1 MNTDAG
7 AAEAL
12 ATRVRAEQAA
22 WRDLVA
28 EVGEDRMTEP
38 GPMGEWSFRD
48 LVVHLL
54 GWRDRTIRRLEAV
67 AERQPDP
74 PEAWPA
80 DLPDDDAV
88 NDWIQ
93 AQGDGRS
100 TAELLATAD
109 ASYDRLAAAL
119 AAIPDETL
127 EDPNGIAW
135 LDGEAAADVDWL
147 SHLHEEHDASIR
159 AWLEARD

>member
-1 MNTDAG
+1 MGAEAG
-7 AAEAL
+7 EAL
-12 ATRVRAEQAA
+12 AAQVRAEQAA

-28 EVGEDRMTEP
+28 EVGDDRMDEP
-38 GPMGEWSFRD
+38 GPMGEWTFRD

-67 AERQPDP
+67 AAGQPDP

-80 DLPDDDAV
+80 DLSDDDAV

-93 AQGDGRS
+93 TQGEDRS
-100 TAELLATAD
+100 VPDLLRAAD
-109 ASYDRLAAAL
+109 VSYDHLAAAL
-119 AAIPDETL
+119 ASIPPSIL

-135 LDGEAAADVDWL
+135 LDGEAAVDVDWL
-147 SHLHEEHDASIR
+147 SHLHDEHDASIR
-159 AWLEARD
+159 EWLEGRD